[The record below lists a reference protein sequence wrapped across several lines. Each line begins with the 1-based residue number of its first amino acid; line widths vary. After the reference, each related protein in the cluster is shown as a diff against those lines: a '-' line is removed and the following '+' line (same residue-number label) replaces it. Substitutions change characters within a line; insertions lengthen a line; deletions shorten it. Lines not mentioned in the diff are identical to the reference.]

1 MPVCKVTNKR
11 IEALAADYTDR
22 SDACRMSE
30 GRWMMDDVRWKMDEG
45 RGKREEG
52 RWKMEDVRCYRFQD
66 KVIEDKCL

>member
-30 GRWMMDDVRWKMDEG
+30 GRWMMDDGRCKM
-45 RGKREEG
+45 EEG
-52 RWKMEDVRCYRFQD
+52 RRMMEDVRWKRD
-66 KVIEDKCL
+66 EG

>member
-30 GRWMMDDVRWKMDEG
+30 GRWMMDD
-45 RGKREEG
+45 G
-52 RWKMEDVRCYRFQD
+52 RWKKDDGRWMMEDGRR
-66 KVIEDKCL
+66 KREDVTDFKIK

>member
-30 GRWMMDDVRWKMDEG
+30 GRWMMEEG
-45 RGKREEG
+45 RGKMDDG
-52 RWKMEDVRCYRFQD
+52 RWKKDDVTD
-66 KVIEDKCL
+66 KLIDCKCR

>member
-30 GRWMMDDVRWKMDEG
+30 GRWMMEEG
-45 RGKREEG
+45 RGKREDV
-52 RWKMEDVRCYRFQD
+52 RWMMEDVTQ
-66 KVIEDKCL
+66 ISQIIQINCLLMSVTFLRR